1 MEVMGRGGCQLV
13 SILAL
18 FSDDPSSNP
27 TEV

>member
-1 MEVMGRGGCQLV
+1 MEVVGRGGCQLV
-13 SILAL
+13 NILAL